1 VSAVRRIAAGAV
13 LVAVVVV
20 LFLVLR
26 GETGT
31 PYRLRFENAGQLVKG
46 GEVQV
51 GGKRIGSI
59 QDLALTDANQ
69 AEITIRV
76 QGDVAPLHEGTT
88 AAIRATSLSGAANRY
103 ITLVPGPNS
112 NEELDDNAV
121 IAADRTEPVV
131 DIDQLLNA
139 LDPKTRKGL
148 QQVTSGFARWYE
160 GKGEEAN
167 AGVKYFSPAVGAT
180 RRLVAEVAR
189 DQGTLVDFLRNTSKA
204 MKAIGERRTELT
216 ALVSNTGRTMDAIG
230 SEDAALEQALR
241 FLPGT
246 LRKGNTTFVNLRA
259 TLDDL
264 DVLVEESKPA
274 TKDLAPLFR
283 ELRPLVRD
291 ARPTVRD
298 LSKLVRTDGASND
311 LTDLLRTAPSLA
323 RATEPALEHSREAL
337 RAAVPSFTFS
347 RPYGPEL
354 IAWLRDFGLTAG
366 NYDANGH
373 YGRVAPSFMS
383 HAFTDTPAG
392 GELRPIPPEQRY
404 DGFTKRV
411 ERRCPGAATQPASD
425 GSSPFADEGNTN
437 ACDPSQVPPGP

>member
-1 VSAVRRIAAGAV
+1 MTAARRIAAGVA

-59 QDLALTDANQ
+59 QDLALTDTNQ

-76 QGDVAPLHEGTT
+76 VGDVAPLHEGTT
-88 AAIRATSLSGAANRY
+88 AEIRATSLSGAANRY

-112 NEELDDNAV
+112 GEELDDNAV
-121 IAADRTEPVV
+121 IASNRTEPIV

-139 LDPKTRKGL
+139 LDPPTRKGL

-167 AGVKYFSPAVGAT
+167 GGAKYFSPAVSAT

-189 DQGTLVDFLRNTSKA
+189 DQGTLVEFLQNTSKT
-204 MKAIGERRTELT
+204 MKAIGGRRDELT

-311 LTDLLRTAPSLA
+311 LTDLLRTAPGLA
-323 RATEPALEHSREAL
+323 RVTEPALEHSREAL
-337 RAAVPSFTFS
+337 REAVPNFTFS

-373 YGRVAPSFMS
+373 YARVAPAFMS
-383 HAFTDTPAG
+383 HAFTDSPQG
-392 GELRPIPPEQRY
+392 GELRPVPPERRY
-404 DGFTKRV
+404 DGLTKRV
-411 ERRCPGAATQPASD
+411 ERRCPGSATQPASD
-425 GSSPFADEGNTN
+425 GSSPFTDDGTN
-437 ACDPSQVPPGP
+437 DCDPSQVPPGP

>member
-1 VSAVRRIAAGAV
+1 VTAVGRIAAGAV
-13 LVAVVVV
+13 LVLVAVL

-26 GETGT
+26 GDTGT

-59 QDLALTDANQ
+59 QDLSLTDNNQ

-76 QGDVAPLHEGTT
+76 NDDVAPLHEGTT
-88 AAIRATSLSGAANRY
+88 AEIRATSLSGAANRY

-121 IAADRTEPVV
+121 IAADRTDPIV

-139 LDPKTRKGL
+139 LDPDTRKGL

-167 AGVKYFSPAVGAT
+167 AGAKYFSPAIGAT
-180 RRLVAEVAR
+180 RRLVAEVTR
-189 DQGTLVDFLRNTSKA
+189 DQGTLVEFLRNTSRT
-204 MKAIGERRTELT
+204 MRTIGERREELT
-216 ALVSNTGRTMDAIG
+216 GLVANTSRTMDAIG

-283 ELRPLVRD
+283 ELRPLVAD
-291 ARPTVRD
+291 ARPTIRD
-298 LSKLVRTDGASND
+298 LSNLVRAEGSSND
-311 LTDLLRTAPSLA
+311 LTDLLRTAPRLA
-323 RATEPALEHSREAL
+323 EVAEPALERSREAL
-337 RAAVPSFTFS
+337 REVVPNFTFS

-354 IAWLRDFGLTAG
+354 IAWLRDFGLTAA

-373 YGRVAPSFMS
+373 YARVAPAFFS
-383 HAFTDTPAG
+383 HAFTDSPEG
-392 GELRPIPPEQRY
+392 GELRPIPPERKY
-404 DGFTKRV
+404 DGLQKRV
-411 ERRCPGAATQPASD
+411 ERRCPGAATQPATD
-425 GSSPFADEGNTN
+425 GSTPFTDDGAND
-437 ACDPSQVPPGP
+437 CDPGQVPPGP